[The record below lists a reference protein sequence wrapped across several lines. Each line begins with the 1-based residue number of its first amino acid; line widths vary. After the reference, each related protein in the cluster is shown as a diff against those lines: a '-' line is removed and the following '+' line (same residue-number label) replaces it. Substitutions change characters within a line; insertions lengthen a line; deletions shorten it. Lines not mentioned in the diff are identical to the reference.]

1 MPTIRLYSSSGQHNG
16 YHADILFHPLSGG
29 TDIVVATN
37 VLIPYF
43 WTTDYYYGTFDF
55 TFYGLEQN
63 CHLDI
68 VPPSPTPTQTP
79 TVTPTL
85 TPTVTPT
92 ITTSV
97 DCGFDV
103 DISIATPTPTP
114 TNTVT
119 PTVTPT
125 TTVTPTMTVT
135 PTVTVT
141 TSIDCSFGVDIQIL
155 TPTPT
160 PTPTNTVTPTVTPT
174 NTVTPTVTT
183 SINCSFGVDVQILTP
198 TPTPTPTNTVTPTV
212 TPTVTVTTSID
223 CSFGVDISIATPTP
237 TPTPTTTV
245 TPTITPTN
253 TVTPTVTPSINCSF
267 GIDVNI
273 TTPTPTPTP
282 TNTVTPTVTPT
293 TTVTPTASIDT
304 SFHGIITPFYPVSGL
319 TGCTSCGGQVTNTY
333 SGTTFKTDNICLD
346 LTNATNGD
354 TIVFTYEAY
363 GRANRF
369 AIKDNGFTVA
379 YTNFVGDT
387 SGYNPNVYYYP
398 TGASYGTLTFT
409 YYSGHTYEAIID
421 VAPPPDLLNPTSDSY
436 FYSVSCPLGFSLT
449 QTTQCLAAMEFLVR
463 YSDTRGSK
471 PGGHQCDRGTFNL
484 KANNVTVGTVYLS
497 NTNGVNDHHNYWPGE
512 NSGGDR
518 YNSLTLTN
526 QQVQDIAAAT
536 NDGTIQLSLNC
547 ALTGGCHESV
557 NWVTVKIN
565 NKQIYDGYPSGNF
578 VKINACTGQ
587 VVP

>member
-16 YHADILFHPLSGG
+16 YHADILFHPFSGG
-29 TDIVVATN
+29 TDVVVATN
-37 VLIPYF
+37 VLIPYY

-55 TFYGLEQN
+55 TFYGLEQV

-68 VPPSPTPTQTP
+68 IPPTPTP
-79 TVTPTL
+79 TV
-85 TPTVTPT
+85 
-92 ITTSV
+92 
-97 DCGFDV
+97 
-103 DISIATPTPTP
+103 TP

-119 PTVTPT
+119 PTVTKTPLFCELGGNAEYVPPTPTPTPTITVTPTVTPTITTTPTNTPTGTPTQTPT
-125 TTVTPTMTVT
+125 TTPTITPSVDCEFGIDVTIVTPTPTPTPTTTVTPTVTPTNTVTPTITPSIDCSFGIDVSISTPTPTPTPTVTVTPTVTPTNTVTPTITPSIDCGFGIDVTITTPTPTPTPTVTVTPTMTVT

-141 TSIDCSFGVDIQIL
+141 
-155 TPTPT
+155 P
-160 PTPTNTVTPTVTPT
+160 
-174 NTVTPTVTT
+174 
-183 SINCSFGVDVQILTP
+183 
-198 TPTPTPTNTVTPTV
+198 
-212 TPTVTVTTSID
+212 
-223 CSFGVDISIATPTP
+223 
-237 TPTPTTTV
+237 
-245 TPTITPTN
+245 
-253 TVTPTVTPSINCSF
+253 
-267 GIDVNI
+267 
-273 TTPTPTPTP
+273 
-282 TNTVTPTVTPT
+282 
-293 TTVTPTASIDT
+293 SIDT

-369 AIKDNGFTVA
+369 AIRDNGFTVA

-387 SGYNPNVYYYP
+387 SGYNPSDYYYP

-436 FYSVSCPLGFSLT
+436 FFSVSCPLDVALT
-449 QTTQCLAAMEFLVR
+449 TTTQCLAAMEFLVR
-463 YSDTRGSK
+463 YSDTRGSR

-484 KANNVTVGTVYLS
+484 KANNITVGTVYLS

-547 ALTGGCHESV
+547 ALSGGCHESV